1 MMVKANKVFSV
12 LLCILSLAA
21 TSTAWADEQAL
32 GYDAYSFSFAI
43 KGGIS
48 LGSYES
54 GMNWFFIE
62 KLRRQSQRLRDQGQD
77 GNILKVITGASAGG
91 INAIVS
97 AIRFCQQD
105 DIPAQTAAAEDN
117 LFYQVWDV
125 ELAKLLPEIKPKT
138 PPKAMVSKE
147 FGFDDHYGV
156 FHRDALEGSLHA
168 VLKAMKENNFRAGC
182 STHIALPIT
191 LLKDQTQTSTG
202 YDDQPPTLRYAVP
215 LKVSVDQYSHIHF
228 YNFAKAEAD
237 PKGKSFV
244 DFHKLDDFMYLPE
257 NSDGS
262 VPYTEV
268 LKLALASSAF
278 PLAFAPMKLH
288 TCLPDRRGFCAQTP
302 VERTFVDGGSLDNSP
317 IGLASTLSD
326 YLNKTQGK
334 APKTMV
340 VYLNPAHQSAALS
353 AWLNKP
359 AENQTTSK
367 TVEPSG
373 LQNYASFLGDF
384 LDYGMNAQ
392 YVSSIRTGGMPPMP
406 PRHYMLAADH
416 LLHFGAFTLKSFR
429 EFDFYVGMY
438 DAYTAYQNICQHD
451 DNTPDC
457 NAQPINWQQVPE
469 LSRLFGDLAQLAK
482 EPEGTFCKNPET
494 ISFYSD
500 STSCSAHNHGD
511 SLATIACAL
520 CKASQT
526 QSSSTI
532 EQFDQLKKHLR
543 IEDQKRLDEDFGTF
557 GEYHLLEVFT
567 AKQLAIEHQRL
578 QQMTR
583 QDPRY
588 AQQKNFTRAVKGVNL
603 ISRTL
608 SYHETQGLWPRST
621 AVHGFLDALPDEIG
635 IDGLN
640 SVPYVNYHFDYP
652 MVRGIG
658 QASKFNGTSLALA
671 LSLDPFH
678 AGRDNRNTSAYTAL
692 AVAPRL
698 HLDSPLLSSVS
709 VGINNY
715 YNWKPALSGNRLWD
729 HGLYFDAGVLT
740 DKLHLTIIQRETLSN
755 FKKVRFTFLIGIRDI
770 GGLLDMISGDA
781 TASQN

>member
-1 MMVKANKVFSV
+1 MMVKANKVFSI
-12 LLCILSLAA
+12 LLCMLSMACA
-21 TSTAWADEQAL
+21 STAWAEEQPL

-62 KLRRQSQRLRDQGQD
+62 KLRLQSQRLRDQGQD

-105 DIPAQTAAAEDN
+105 RVAAQTAAVKEN

-125 ELAKLLPEIKPKT
+125 ELAKLLPEVKPEA
-138 PPKAMVSKE
+138 PPKATVSTE
-147 FGFDDHYGV
+147 FGFDDQYGV
-156 FHRDALEGSLHA
+156 FHRDALLESLRA
-168 VLKAMKENNFRAGC
+168 VLKAMENNNFRAGC

-191 LLKDQTQTSTG
+191 LLKDHGQTSPSHN
-202 YDDQPPTLRYAVP
+202 DQPPTLRYAVP

-228 YNFAKAEAD
+228 SNFAKAGSASKD
-237 PKGKSFV
+237 SYA

-257 NSDGS
+257 SSDGT
-262 VPYTEV
+262 VAYTEV

-288 TCLPDRRGFCAQTP
+288 TCVPDRRGYCDQKP
-302 VERTFVDGGSLDNSP
+302 VERTFIDGGSLDNSP
-317 IGLASTLSD
+317 IGLASKLSG
-326 YLNKTQGK
+326 YVNKTQAK
-334 APKTMV
+334 PTKTMV
-340 VYLNPAHQSAALS
+340 IYLNPAHQSAALS
-353 AWLNKP
+353 AWLKKP
-359 AENQTTSK
+359 GKDQNIPKAI
-367 TVEPSG
+367 EPSG
-373 LQNYASFLGDF
+373 LQNYAGFLGD
-384 LDYGMNAQ
+384 LLNYGMNAQ
-392 YVSSIRTGGMPPMP
+392 YASSIRTGGTPPMP
-406 PRHYMLAADH
+406 PRHYMLTADH

-438 DAYTAYQNICQHD
+438 DAYSAYQQVCGHD
-451 DNTPDC
+451 DSMPDC
-457 NAQPINWQQVPE
+457 TAQPINWQQAPE
-469 LSRLFGDLAQLAK
+469 LSNLFSNLAQLPNDPY
-482 EPEGTFCKNPET
+482 ETFCNNPEA

-500 STSCSAHNHGD
+500 TSSCSEHNHGD
-511 SLATIACAL
+511 QLATIACAL
-520 CKASQT
+520 CKASQF
-526 QSSSTI
+526 QGSNTI
-532 EQFDQLKKHLR
+532 EQFEQLKNHLR
-543 IEDQKRLDEDFGTF
+543 EEDQKRLNDDLGAF

-578 QQMTR
+578 QHMPQK
-583 QDPRY
+583 DPRY

-608 SYHETQGLWPRST
+608 SYRETQGLWPRST
-621 AVHGFLDALPDEIG
+621 AEHVFLHWVPDEIG

-652 MVRGIG
+652 IMRGMG
-658 QASKFNGTSLALA
+658 QASEFSGTSLALA

-678 AGRDNRNTSAYTAL
+678 AGRENRNTSAYTAL
-692 AVAPRL
+692 AIAPRL
-698 HLDSPLLSSVS
+698 HLDSALLSSVS

-715 YNWKPALSGNRLWD
+715 YNWKPALAGNRLWD

-740 DKLHLTIIQRETLSN
+740 DKLHLTIIQRETLSS
-755 FKKVRFTFLIGIRDI
+755 FKKARVTFLIGIRDI
-770 GGLLDMISGDA
+770 GGLLDMMSGDA
-781 TASQN
+781 TATQH